1 MADLEY
7 VGRKTR
13 SSEQLVDEAP
23 PEFTTLANSAAPR
36 SEHPL
41 WGSIVALGLF
51 LAFLLAWEYASANR
65 LIPSLFYPRPTQI
78 AKTLI
83 SWFTSTK
90 WQPILLP
97 TLQRLGVGLTIGG
110 VIGYV
115 LGLVL
120 GYNRRLYQVIDPI
133 LSFIYPI
140 PKISLLP
147 LALVVF
153 GLGDGPRQFI
163 IALGAFFPMVINT
176 ISGVRAIN
184 PNYFAIAQVY
194 GARHLMI
201 FRRILLPGSLPFM
214 LTGFRIAFNSA
225 FVVTV
230 AVELNTA
237 RDGLGYIVWEA
248 WQTMRTEY
256 LYGGIVIIA
265 LIGVTSTALL
275 RIFERLLVKWQA

>member
-1 MADLEY
+1 VVFLVVWEY
-7 VGRKTR
+7 V
-13 SSEQLVDEAP
+13 
-23 PEFTTLANSAAPR
+23 
-36 SEHPL
+36 
-41 WGSIVALGLF
+41 
-51 LAFLLAWEYASANR
+51 SANR
-65 LIPSLFYPRPTQI
+65 LISALFYPRPSVVGQ
-78 AKTLI
+78 TLVN
-83 SWFTSTK
+83 WFTTTR

-97 TLQRLGVGLTIGG
+97 TLQRLVIGFTFG
-110 VIGYV
+110 TVIGYGF
-115 LGLVL
+115 GLAL
-120 GYNRRLYQVIDPI
+120 GYSRRLYHVIDPI

-176 ISGVRAIN
+176 TTGVKTIN
-184 PNYFAIAQVY
+184 PHYFAISHIY
-194 GARHLMI
+194 GARPITI
-201 FRRILLPGSLPFM
+201 FWRILLPGSLPLA
-214 LTGFRIAFNSA
+214 LTGLRIAFNSA

-256 LYGGIVIIA
+256 LYAGIILIA
-265 LIGVTSTALL
+265 LIGVLSTALL
-275 RIFERLLVKWQA
+275 RIFEKYLIRWQS